1 MSLPQAER
9 KPASLQAMP
18 HKPKPNQAATSSCG
32 GVARFQARP
41 VPLDL
46 LEHILQAGCDTQSS
60 WNLRP
65 WQFIVVR
72 SEVKRDQ
79 VLRHC
84 VESGPAAS
92 APVLIVGIANPR
104 AWKQAPERLAELAR
118 HGRLASDSHAA
129 HLGRIHRQWSVG
141 DAARVLAIAQTHGA
155 LQQICASAASHA
167 LCAHWVNEFDG
178 AALARALYVPDALVI
193 VGVLALGF
201 CDQPASLPS
210 TPFARAIFS
219 EAYGLPWGPVAEPAA
234 AGGEA
239 GDSNDPLTDWSR

>member
-1 MSLPQAER
+1 MSIRTMVNKA
-9 KPASLQAMP
+9 KPDHP
-18 HKPKPNQAATSSCG
+18 AAAAPGCG
-32 GVARFQARP
+32 GVARFQHRP
-41 VPLDL
+41 VPLEL
-46 LEHILQAGCDTQSS
+46 LEHILQAGCETQSS

-84 VESGPAAS
+84 VESGPATT
-92 APVLIVGIANPR
+92 APVLIVGLANPR

-118 HGRLASDSHAA
+118 HGRLAADSHAA

-155 LQQICASAASHA
+155 LQQICASAASHT
-167 LCAHWVNEFDG
+167 LCAHWVNEFDA
-178 AALARALYVPDALVI
+178 AALARTLHVPDPLVI

-201 CDQPASLPS
+201 CDQPATLPS
-210 TPFARAIFS
+210 APFSRAIFS
-219 EAYGLPWGPVAEPAA
+219 EAYGLPWGPLGEPAA
-234 AGGEA
+234 AGEEA
-239 GDSNDPLTDWSR
+239 DDSNDPLTDWTG